1 MAMPPLS
8 AMPAEKFWSGLLTL
22 ALVGA
27 ARKCWPGKSCVP
39 ADIVSNVVGVIPQP
53 LDFFISHPPMSTV
66 APVGLKISMNSS
78 LAPFCPRVRNSL
90 MTT

>member
-1 MAMPPLS
+1 MPPLS